1 MNAPDRGTT
10 GQAMKARDT
19 ADPDLPDPK
28 RMDRLRAKGGELV
41 RLLIRGMRVETERF
55 NDERARVLSRSSTPS
70 AVDRGASG
78 PAMGARASSMATIE
92 DDTAAED
99 GTAQFTRTEVLRY
112 ADGVIDWY
120 AAKGILHGRLLDAA
134 RDLAELYQNGR
145 NAPVGYRQ
153 MGAYGGGEMSDA
165 RAEAWAEYCEALD
178 QIPIR
183 CQDTCMDVARGK
195 FPGRLNAVDEMQTGF
210 KALAEHWKM
219 GPRK

>member
-1 MNAPDRGTT
+1 MNAPDRGAT
-10 GQAMKARDT
+10 GQAM
-19 ADPDLPDPK
+19 L
-28 RMDRLRAKGGELV
+28 
-41 RLLIRGMRVETERF
+41 
-55 NDERARVLSRSSTPS
+55 
-70 AVDRGASG
+70 
-78 PAMGARASSMATIE
+78 ARASSMATIE

-165 RAEAWAEYCEALD
+165 RAEAWRDYCRALD
-178 QIPIR
+178 HVPKR
-183 CQDTCMDVARGK
+183 CEGACMDIARGL
-195 FPGRLNAVDEMQTGF
+195 FPTGLNAVANMVEGF
-210 KALAEHWKM
+210 GVLADYWKM